1 MVKFTPTEIPDVVLV
16 EPDVWQ
22 DPRGFFVET
31 YHAGKYRAAGIGA
44 DFVQDNHS
52 FSSVRGTLRGL
63 HAQVHHP
70 QGKLVHAL
78 LGEIWDVAVDL
89 RPGSPTFKRWVARTL
104 SGDNHHQ
111 LYVPPGCVHGLCVTS
126 ESAHVQYKCT
136 DLYHPGDE
144 IVVAWNDPELAIP
157 WPVGKPVLNDRDRD
171 APRLS
176 EILDRLQVWKVE

>member
-1 MVKFTPTEIPDVVLV
+1 MKFTPTEIPDVVLI
-16 EPDVWQ
+16 EPDVFA

-31 YHAGKYRAAGIGA
+31 HHAGKYREGGIGVT
-44 DFVQDNHS
+44 FVQDNHS
-52 FSSVRGTLRGL
+52 FSSARGTLRGL
-63 HAQVHHP
+63 HAQLHHP

-111 LYVPPGCVHGLCVTS
+111 LYVPPGFVHGFCVTS

-136 DLYHPGDE
+136 ELYRREDE
-144 IVVAWNDPELAIP
+144 ISVVWNEPELGIA
-157 WPVGKPVLNDRDRD
+157 WPVAEPLLNDKDRA
-171 APRLS
+171 APRLA
-176 EILDRLQVWKVE
+176 EILDRLEAWRL